1 MISEQL
7 LITFFSQVGKNCGL
21 TTTNTTK
28 FALYRL
34 MNIRRNFVKKSKEQC
49 SDWNNLDER
58 LAASSGKLSN
68 LQTSLKKTTTTQKA
82 KKKQLKQEM
91 KECRKKIR
99 SLEGLKRGECE
110 RPYPQTSLA

>member
-1 MISEQL
+1 
-7 LITFFSQVGKNCGL
+7 
-21 TTTNTTK
+21 
-28 FALYRL
+28 